1 MEIPI
6 TFLSDDKGYFDREC
20 PNENCAFVFK
30 INMDDWQEKI
40 SDEEVHC
47 PKCGHID
54 TSDKWWTQ
62 KQLADIEKAM
72 ANWAVSHIQDEL
84 DKIFKSLE
92 RNTRGNKYV
101 KITYNPGE
109 RITFTNNSLGQS
121 EEWEQDIQCPKCGT
135 RYSVIGTAYFC
146 PCCGLSVIED
156 IFEESLDIKNKM
168 IDSIDEMKAF
178 FEKQYGLDKAVSM
191 CQSMLEGCL
200 GDIVSIF
207 QKFAVEKFKALST
220 RSVKVNDFQIVEKG
234 SRLFEEVPSK
244 GYDKWLNEVELSTL
258 KLMFQRRHIIEHN
271 GGIVDKI
278 YLEKSKDSN
287 YKIGQRLVVHK
298 AELYE
303 LIRII
308 KTLGNGLN
316 QLTI

>member
-109 RITFTNNSLGQS
+109 RITFTNNPLGQS

-156 IFEESLDIKNKM
+156 IFE
-168 IDSIDEMKAF
+168 DSIDEMKAF